1 MKDCPLTSTEFGVDF
16 FTGLAV
22 RDGVTVE
29 ELDVDPTLGPG
40 LALSLVCLVVLGAL
54 LVVVGFTFLSLCSES
69 DVEPE
74 G

>member
-1 MKDCPLTSTEFGVDF
+1 LKDCPLTSTEFGVDF

-40 LALSLVCLVVLGAL
+40 LALSLVCLVVL
-54 LVVVGFTFLSLCSES
+54 VVAGFTFLSLCSES